1 MDRHLQSRLVMTA
14 NVSVTRSE
22 RGFSLLEVLFVI
34 AIIAVVT
41 GMSVFQLGAA
51 QPWLKGDGAMRALLG
66 QMRTARELAIAQRR
80 CIRMVFVNPATVQL
94 VREEVP
100 GPATTVVGETTFE
113 GGVIYSLVDGLPD
126 TPDAFGNP
134 APVSFGVVVNIKFS
148 PDGTLMN
155 QDGEAINGTVFL
167 AIPTVSRS
175 ARALTVLGSTG
186 RIRSYR
192 WDGGF
197 WRLV

>member
-1 MDRHLQSRLVMTA
+1 MTPNA
-14 NVSVTRSE
+14 FVTRSE
-22 RGFSLLEVLFVI
+22 RGFSILELLFVV
-34 AIIAVVT
+34 AIMAVVT
-41 GMSVFQLGAA
+41 GMSVLQLGAA

-80 CIRMVFVNPATVQL
+80 CIRVVFVDPATVQL

-113 GGVIYSLVDGLPD
+113 GGVTYSIVDGLPD
-126 TPDAFGNP
+126 TPDAFGNG
-134 APVSFGVVVNIKFS
+134 ASVAFGAVNTIKFS

-155 QDGEAINGTVFL
+155 QDGEVINGTVFL
-167 AIPTVSRS
+167 AIPTVGRS

-192 WDGGF
+192 WDGGL

>member
-1 MDRHLQSRLVMTA
+1 MTPNA
-14 NVSVTRSE
+14 SITRSE
-22 RGFSLLEVLFVI
+22 RGFSILEILFAI
-34 AIIAVVT
+34 AIMAVVT
-41 GMSVFQLGAA
+41 GMSVFQLGSA

-80 CIRMVFVNPATVQL
+80 CIRVLFVNSGTVQL

-134 APVSFGVVVNIKFS
+134 ASIAFGALNTIKFS

-155 QDGEAINGTVFL
+155 QDGQVINGTVFI
-167 AIPTVSRS
+167 AIPTEVRS

-192 WDGGF
+192 WDGNS